1 LEIPHTVEHK
11 MALKRLLL
19 AVLAASLTGIA
30 SSIAPTLDSEQ
41 QRSAQSGGRL
51 YYLVQGLNGRIAS
64 LSTSGGSP
72 TTVLSGLRNS
82 PDGIAV
88 DKAAGYIYFSN
99 MTPGTIM
106 RASINGTGLRTLVS
120 GKFRVGKQLVLVV
133 ENGTK
138 KLYWA
143 DREGMKVMRSNIDGS
158 GVETVVDTSR
168 DACTGAQCKHAVGVA
183 VDARNGWVYWTQK
196 GAGGTGSIHRAP
208 TRVGPGE
215 KLTARTG
222 LQTILRGLPEPID
235 MRWVDGYGL
244 YWTDRGHRTGGN
256 SVNRMKFS
264 AEAIA
269 GKAQFPAR
277 PSTLV
282 TGLTEAI
289 GIAVS
294 PAAGK
299 MWFTDLGGH
308 VYQANLDGTG
318 KRTLASGQGI
328 VVGIDY
334 VP

>member
-1 LEIPHTVEHK
+1 
-11 MALKRLLL
+11 MALRRLLL
-19 AVLAASLTGIA
+19 AFLAASLAGII
-30 SSIAPTLDSEQ
+30 SSIALTVEHADNEQ
-41 QRSAQSGGRL
+41 QRIGQSGPRL
-51 YYLVQGLNGRIAS
+51 YYLVQGMNGRIAS
-64 LSTSGGSP
+64 LSPSGGSP
-72 TTVLSGLRNS
+72 TTVLAGLRNT

-99 MTPGTIM
+99 MSPGSIM
-106 RASINGTGLRTLVS
+106 RTSINGTGLRTLVS

-133 ENGTK
+133 EGGTK

-143 DREGMKVMRSNIDGS
+143 DREGMKVMRCNIDGS

-183 VDARNGWVYWTQK
+183 VDERNGWVYWTQK

-215 KLTARTG
+215 KLAARTG

-244 YWTDRGHRTGGN
+244 YWTDRGHRAGGN

-294 PAAGK
+294 TAAGK

-308 VYQANLDGTG
+308 VYQANLDGSG

>member
-1 LEIPHTVEHK
+1 
-11 MALKRLLL
+11 MALRRLLL
-19 AVLAASLTGIA
+19 ALLATSLAGIV
-30 SSIAPTLDSEQ
+30 SSIAPTVELADNEQ
-41 QRSAQSGGRL
+41 QRIGQSGPRL
-51 YYLVQGLNGRIAS
+51 YYLVQGVNGRIAS
-64 LSTSGGSP
+64 LSPSGGSP
-72 TTVLSGLRNS
+72 TTVLAGLRNS

-88 DKAAGYIYFSN
+88 DKPAGYIYFSN
-99 MTPGTIM
+99 MTPGTVM
-106 RASINGTGLRTLVS
+106 RTSLNGTGLRTLVS

-133 ENGTK
+133 EGGVK

-143 DREGMKVMRSNIDGS
+143 DREGMKVMRCNIDGS

-168 DACTGAQCKHAVGVA
+168 DACTGSQCKHAVGVA

-215 KLTARTG
+215 KLAARTG

-244 YWTDRGHRTGGN
+244 YWTDRGHRAGGN

-294 PAAGK
+294 TAAGK

-308 VYQANLDGTG
+308 VYSANLDGSG